1 MSQKLSKKI
10 REVEDEHAEQVEKA
24 IQSKHEKD
32 QHERAMFL
40 MGGISSVDRVSQNLS
55 SQVMTALIN
64 FQKENMHEALGFTR
78 FADFLD
84 KSPYSPMSKN
94 DFYRRKEVFEREGS
108 ELYDLF
114 NEAKLPLSTRKL
126 LAESNAGEISIDGD
140 KLIIGETE
148 VATTDTDV
156 IKEVVKSLADEIR
169 TANANADKQKKQ
181 IDKLN
186 DQIKQGVEEYEI
198 LDRKFQGLSE
208 GSPLD
213 RAQSQLVNA
222 FIRFNDELSNS
233 AAIEKAGKEDFLET
247 LWMLLEESRKRMG
260 SNRHFTD
267 STAKKQLNLSELTKR
282 VLAGDDD
289 FGDDD

>member
-1 MSQKLSKKI
+1 MSDKLSKKI
-10 REVEDEHAEQVEKA
+10 REVEDAHAEQVEKA
-24 IQSKHEKD
+24 IQSNHEKD
-32 QHERAMFL
+32 KYTRAL
-40 MGGISSVDRVSQNLS
+40 LLLGGIRAVDRVKLNLS
-55 SQVMTALIN
+55 SQVMTALIS
-64 FQKENMHEALGFTR
+64 FQEDDLHEALGYKR

-84 KSPYSPMSKN
+84 ESPYSPMKKS

-126 LAESNAGEISIDGD
+126 LAESNGAEISIDGD
-140 KLIIGETE
+140 KLMIGETE

-181 IDKLN
+181 VEKLN
-186 DQIKQGVEEYEI
+186 NQIKQGLEEYEI

-213 RAQSQLVNA
+213 RAQSQLVNS
-222 FIRFNDELSNS
+222 FLRFNDELSNS
-233 AAIEKAGKEDFLET
+233 TLIEKAGKEDFLET
-247 LWMLLEESRKRMG
+247 LWMLLEESRKRFG
-260 SNRHFTD
+260 SNRNFTD
-267 STAKKQLNLSELTKR
+267 STAEKQLNISDITKR
-282 VLAGDDD
+282 VLAADDD